1 VDIIIQPTDTFGSGT
16 VRIDFDEDGNPYFR
30 SNVQDITLDFISDTA
45 VHSEVRLN
53 PNLYGLEDVTEKE
66 GAYWSM
72 PFVLNEGLNEI
83 NIRSRNEEG
92 DMWEENV
99 LIYIKTSLPGLLL
112 DDIRCEDGKVKV
124 TGFTDRPGEDLDS
137 SEPAVR
143 VYINGEETGVDE
155 DGGFSHEFDAPDKA
169 LIDVSLRLVDSFGN
183 ENIHNEKVIND
194 SIGQI
199 SGIAIDIS
207 DIMNIGEI
215 VRLKATAY
223 QLDEQGNRTGEFE
236 LPDELIR
243 WEIIEGGGKAD
254 IRGNWLEAFA
264 KGQIVLSA
272 AYDISDDYTWYDYM
286 VVDISVPE
294 GGQITQEEAYLTGI
308 ETSFGELSPAFDRHT
323 YHYNVTVPYNLGSM
337 WLKPV
342 TDLED
347 AIITVNGEQLAA
359 GEKTGQIPLSTGNNT
374 ITITV
379 TSPGKLTG
387 VYTVNVF
394 REEEGR
400 KPTPVESEPDLPAS
414 GLTDISGHWAE
425 EAIKYLVNAGIIT
438 GYTDNTFRPDRNISR
453 AEFVTLLVRALGLS
467 GDTQKLFDDTREHWA
482 RENIAIAY
490 ANGIVEGHSEH
501 HFGPDDTATRKQMAT
516 MLVRALKLE
525 QTQVSL
531 DFADTADISSWA
543 LPYVSTA
550 VKEGIFQGY
559 TDNTF
564 RPKRNATRAETATVL
579 YRILEQ

>member
-1 VDIIIQPTDTFGSGT
+1 M
-16 VRIDFDEDGNPYFR
+16 RIDFDEDGNPYFR

-359 GEKTGQIPLSTGNNT
+359 GEKTGQFPLSTGNNT

-438 GYTDNTFRPDRNISR
+438 GYTDNT
-453 AEFVTLLVRALGLS
+453 
-467 GDTQKLFDDTREHWA
+467 
-482 RENIAIAY
+482 
-490 ANGIVEGHSEH
+490 
-501 HFGPDDTATRKQMAT
+501 
-516 MLVRALKLE
+516 
-525 QTQVSL
+525 
-531 DFADTADISSWA
+531 
-543 LPYVSTA
+543 
-550 VKEGIFQGY
+550 
-559 TDNTF
+559 
-564 RPKRNATRAETATVL
+564 
-579 YRILEQ
+579 

>member
-1 VDIIIQPTDTFGSGT
+1 M
-16 VRIDFDEDGNPYFR
+16 RIDFDEDGNPYFR

>member
-1 VDIIIQPTDTFGSGT
+1 
-16 VRIDFDEDGNPYFR
+16 
-30 SNVQDITLDFISDTA
+30 
-45 VHSEVRLN
+45 
-53 PNLYGLEDVTEKE
+53 
-66 GAYWSM
+66 M
-72 PFVLNEGLNEI
+72 
-83 NIRSRNEEG
+83 
-92 DMWEENV
+92 
-99 LIYIKTSLPGLLL
+99 
-112 DDIRCEDGKVKV
+112 
-124 TGFTDRPGEDLDS
+124 
-137 SEPAVR
+137 
-143 VYINGEETGVDE
+143 
-155 DGGFSHEFDAPDKA
+155 
-169 LIDVSLRLVDSFGN
+169 
-183 ENIHNEKVIND
+183 
-194 SIGQI
+194 
-199 SGIAIDIS
+199 
-207 DIMNIGEI
+207 
-215 VRLKATAY
+215 
-223 QLDEQGNRTGEFE
+223 
-236 LPDELIR
+236 IR

-438 GYTDNTFRPDRNISR
+438 GYTDNT
-453 AEFVTLLVRALGLS
+453 
-467 GDTQKLFDDTREHWA
+467 
-482 RENIAIAY
+482 
-490 ANGIVEGHSEH
+490 
-501 HFGPDDTATRKQMAT
+501 
-516 MLVRALKLE
+516 
-525 QTQVSL
+525 
-531 DFADTADISSWA
+531 
-543 LPYVSTA
+543 
-550 VKEGIFQGY
+550 
-559 TDNTF
+559 
-564 RPKRNATRAETATVL
+564 
-579 YRILEQ
+579 

>member
-1 VDIIIQPTDTFGSGT
+1 M
-16 VRIDFDEDGNPYFR
+16 RIDFDEDGNPYFR

-490 ANGIVEGHSEH
+490 TNGIVEGHSEH
-501 HFGPDDTATRKQMAT
+501 HFGPDDTATREQMAT

>member
-1 VDIIIQPTDTFGSGT
+1 M
-16 VRIDFDEDGNPYFR
+16 RIDFDEDGNPYFR

-501 HFGPDDTATRKQMAT
+501 HFGPDDTATREQMAT

>member
-1 VDIIIQPTDTFGSGT
+1 MDIIIQPTDTFGSGT